1 MDFAKKVDLLDLWA
15 SITLLFTLR
24 KLLPAYSTRPR
35 FPQMSF
41 IKDRKAEYERTVEQ
55 LIQEAKQA
63 DGFIKDSSKI
73 SEEVWVIHEIQNCTW
88 YGITDKD
95 Y

>member
-1 MDFAKKVDLLDLWA
+1 M
-15 SITLLFTLR
+15 
-24 KLLPAYSTRPR
+24 LLPAYSTRPR

-73 SEEVWVIHEIQNCTW
+73 SEEV
-88 YGITDKD
+88 
-95 Y
+95 